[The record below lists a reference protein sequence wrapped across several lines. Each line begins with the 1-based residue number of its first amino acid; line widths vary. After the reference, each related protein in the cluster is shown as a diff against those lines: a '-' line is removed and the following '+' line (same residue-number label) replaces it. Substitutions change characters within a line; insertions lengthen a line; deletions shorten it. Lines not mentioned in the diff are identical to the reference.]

1 VSPIL
6 TVSLPRKAASI
17 RLKAVAVYLSHV
29 SNSSGGLKALSIMDA
44 VNEKCPVSAALSRK
58 KTPPIAAASALK
70 GDISAK
76 SDSGTVNQPVVKK
89 LGRQREIATRVT
101 VELEAA
107 LALHRAGIDCKVKKS
122 VVCAVKGWSRAT
134 LYRRIAEESFPKPIK
149 RDRYSE
155 WRIADVIATP

>member
-1 VSPIL
+1 
-6 TVSLPRKAASI
+6 
-17 RLKAVAVYLSHV
+17 
-29 SNSSGGLKALSIMDA
+29 LKALSIMDA